1 DPLARRPYRD
11 AAIRRGDRGVP
22 GSRAPRAEG
31 LSGGQAALRGH
42 VAAGRARRGFRV
54 HRDAGRGRGRDRGVQ
69 NGRAARDRRA
79 HSRPRRHAP
88 RRPRVPGA
96 PRVPG
101 QGERASAGPVARH
114 RRPAWRHR
122 QGSPGVGGPV
132 RDVAQ
137 AHARA
142 EHPDRRALGAA
153 RHLGRSRLRPA
164 ARERR
169 RPGPARQRSPA
180 GGYFLLLEHLENESP
195 TLMRTALDRAI
206 ESAQGLEPRVL
217 GPQLYQLLVERGR
230 LRDTYASFVRDVIQV
245 AIPNPGLWA
254 DWGVVETDDTTTVI
268 SRPPPTVGAI
278 DEQVEQIS
286 DPQERTTDRVFDLTL
301 QPLTTRFFYM
311 KIPEKLK
318 TPRD

>member
-1 DPLARRPYRD
+1 
-11 AAIRRGDRGVP
+11 
-22 GSRAPRAEG
+22 
-31 LSGGQAALRGH
+31 
-42 VAAGRARRGFRV
+42 AAGRARRGFRV

-122 QGSPGVGGPV
+122 EGSPGVGGPV

-142 EHPDRRALGAA
+142 EHADRRALGAA
-153 RHLGRSRLRPA
+153 RRPGRSRLRPA

-169 RPGPARQRSPA
+169 RPGPARQRSPDGDDGEVATGRCGEGAHAADRGLELGRRGVRAAALDPRAAGIRWWAGAYAAWSQWKPSGIAWAHALRAEVEKYPYLLSVNIRASADHDDGQLA

-195 TLMRTALDRAI
+195 TLIRTALDRAI

-217 GPQLYQLLVERGR
+217 
-230 LRDTYASFVRDVIQV
+230 
-245 AIPNPGLWA
+245 
-254 DWGVVETDDTTTVI
+254 
-268 SRPPPTVGAI
+268 
-278 DEQVEQIS
+278 
-286 DPQERTTDRVFDLTL
+286 
-301 QPLTTRFFYM
+301 
-311 KIPEKLK
+311 
-318 TPRD
+318 